1 MQDVD
6 WDTQDGR
13 YRVRIYGQW
22 IVVPDAAVVTEPNR
36 FGPAVVWP
44 YNDRYGNTQIR
55 CFMPGAGTQSS
66 SIGGKRLAVYNLCP
80 LWPCILGTAMDERV
94 EALLADVLALEGE
107 DPNVIREGVRG
118 ALADY
123 EQLFRAQ
130 EVNKRM
136 KDKAAHACHALSRAR
151 LVEEI
156 RLRKGTSTAEYSKV
170 VLSIIDGPRFP

>member
-1 MQDVD
+1 MAVCLWHTADIPEYSTGDCWILSPDRPRSYLCPILSKVL
-6 WDTQDGR
+6 
-13 YRVRIYGQW
+13 VR
-22 IVVPDAAVVTEPNR
+22 
-36 FGPAVVWP
+36 
-44 YNDRYGNTQIR
+44 
-55 CFMPGAGTQSS
+55 S
-66 SIGGKRLAVYNLCP
+66 LAVYNLSP

-94 EALLADVLALEGE
+94 EALLADVLALEDE

-136 KDKAAHACHALSRAR
+136 KDKAAHACHALFRAR
-151 LVEEI
+151 LVEEM
-156 RLRKGTSTAEYSKV
+156 RLRKGTSGAEHLKV